1 MSAGPIGRAVRAF
14 AGMAWGGRF
23 AMALLAPAALQ
34 GAESAAA
41 SSEPVIEL
49 PPMIVAESAKGPP
62 WLYAQ
67 TSAGEFLS
75 RCSLS
80 TTREFIETR
89 QRLVHILQVLVPETF
104 FVKMDVPSVTVLDA
118 LGSRPAG
125 NDAVIQ
131 DMLKQER
138 EVNRAQAGTNPP
150 DPLRGRAGRGR
161 VQFLPNLRLED
172 RDMTAL
178 FAYLDDAN
186 FDGSRLF
193 LSPDYVRFMLQ
204 RRTPMLPPW
213 VIEGVLAIY
222 LQANLA
228 ADPITVRSFEWLSV
242 AESRALE
249 RDPERPRTLLAMADL
264 FASGAWQ
271 GPAEDDRRPK
281 IWRAQAALFVRW
293 ALDPR
298 HPGMREAFW
307 KFAARAAEETVTEP
321 VFEQCFGFGFSE
333 MRDRLSDYLPRA
345 VRDSLRIPRGKLPPI
360 PKPEVTPATPE
371 QIARLRGEW
380 ERMEVP
386 YVKARHAAFADRYA
400 DQARRTLR
408 RVVAQGDADPRVVAA
423 LGLCELDAGDEK
435 EARGFLEAAVA
446 ANVWRPRAFYELAL
460 LRYNQL
466 EGVQTMDRR
475 YSAGEIAPVVS
486 LLRTAITRA
495 PPLPEAYLLLAGTWL
510 RCREAPPEEDF
521 VTLARGAKLFGRL
534 PVISYRVAL
543 LQLAH
548 GRAAEATQVI
558 AQGLERATDSEVRAA
573 LTELQALLGKAKSP

>member
-1 MSAGPIGRAVRAF
+1 MSDGQIRRAARAV
-14 AGMAWGGRF
+14 AGAGLGWIL
-23 AMALLAPAALQ
+23 AMLGVLSSHAAE
-34 GAESAAA
+34 AAAA
-41 SSEPVIEL
+41 SAEPVIEL
-49 PPMIVAESAKGPP
+49 PPMIVTESSKGPP

-75 RCSLS
+75 RCSQS

-89 QRLVHILQVLVPETF
+89 QRLVHILQVLVPEAF

-131 DMLKQER
+131 DMLKQEQ
-138 EVNRAQAGTNPP
+138 EVSRGQSGANLS
-150 DPLRGRAGRGR
+150 DPLRGRGGRGR

-178 FAYLDDAN
+178 FAYLDDTN

-222 LQANLA
+222 GQTNLA
-228 ADPITVRSFEWLSV
+228 ADPITIRAFEWLSP

-249 RDPERPRTLLAMADL
+249 RDPERPRVLLAMADL
-264 FASGAWQ
+264 FAPGARL
-271 GPAEDDRRPK
+271 GAAADDLRVK
-281 IWRAQAALFVRW
+281 VWRAQVALFVRW
-293 ALDPR
+293 ALDSR
-298 HPGMREAFW
+298 HSGMREAFW
-307 KFAARAAEETVTEP
+307 KFAARAAEEPVTEAI
-321 VFEQCFGFGFSE
+321 FEQCFGFGFSE

-345 VRDSLRIPRGKLPPI
+345 VRDSLRLPRGKLPQI
-360 PKPEVTPATPE
+360 PRPEVSKATPE

-386 YVKARHAAFADRYA
+386 YVKARHASFAGRYA
-400 DQARRTLR
+400 DQARRTLG

-446 ANVWRPRAFYELAL
+446 ANVWRPRAYYELAR
-460 LRYNQL
+460 LRYTELSGADANARQF
-466 EGVQTMDRR
+466 
-475 YSAGEIAPVVS
+475 SAEELTPVVS
-486 LLRTAITRA
+486 LLRIAITRA
-495 PPLPEAYLLLAGTWL
+495 PPLPEAYVLLAEAWL
-510 RCREAPPEEDF
+510 RCRTAPPEEDL
-521 VTLARGAKLFGRL
+521 VTLAKGAAAFGRL
-534 PVISYRVAL
+534 PLISHRVAL
-543 LQLAH
+543 LHLAH
-548 GRAAEATQVI
+548 GKTAEAARLLGQ
-558 AQGLERATDSEVRAA
+558 AMDRTDDPETRAA
-573 LTELQALLGKAKSP
+573 LAELQDLMGRRRSP